1 MSYERDLARLDEI
14 IAALERN
21 ELELDRA
28 IELFEEGV
36 ARLRTASESLSKA
49 EAQVKRL
56 VEQADGSFSLPEL
69 GE

>member
-14 IAALERN
+14 IGALERN
-21 ELELDRA
+21 EIELDRA

-36 ARLRTASESLSKA
+36 ARLRSASKSLARA

-56 VEQADGSFSLPEL
+56 VEQTDGSFLLPDL

>member
-14 IAALERN
+14 IGALERN